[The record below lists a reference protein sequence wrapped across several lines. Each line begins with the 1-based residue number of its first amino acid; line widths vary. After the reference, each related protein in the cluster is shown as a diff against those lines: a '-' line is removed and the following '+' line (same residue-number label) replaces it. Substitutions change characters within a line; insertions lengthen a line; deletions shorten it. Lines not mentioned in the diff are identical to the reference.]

1 MALKLPQIGGIT
13 PPSRVASDPTNPWDP
28 LHLKRDFA
36 RRDAEFLREDA
47 RNWKRD
53 QDIELQPG
61 VRFIL
66 RSPNGTRYSILVDDA
81 GALSTVAI

>member
-1 MALKLPQIGGIT
+1 MALKLPQIGGIN
-13 PPSRVASDPTNPWDP
+13 PPQRVPSDPSNPWDP
-28 LHLKRDFA
+28 MHLRRDFA

-47 RNWKRD
+47 RNLKRD

-66 RSPNGTRYSILVDDA
+66 RSPNGTRYSVLVDDA